1 MSLEEKQQYLNSEI
15 IQQGYDG
22 NEFSNFISS
31 VRGEQQVDLDTLSF
45 EELQTVVAQLKA
57 QFQKNQENPNQK
69 ENQNEQNVSQNQPEE
84 PNQESEN
91 AEE

>member
-31 VRGEQQVDLDTLSF
+31 IRGEQQVDLDTWSF
-45 EELQTVVAQLKA
+45 EDLQTVVAQFKA
-57 QFQKNQENPNQK
+57 QSQENQENPNQQ
-69 ENQNEQNVSQNQPEE
+69 ENQNE
-84 PNQESEN
+84 
-91 AEE
+91 